1 MRFGVGG
8 GSRFARGGLSVG
20 KGGIRG
26 GVGSGPFSISGGFGG
41 RSGGLSGALL
51 GMMILAGIIALTI
64 TLFILL
70 IVGFCIVAVILQIQL
85 ASLAARHADLSS
97 ATPRQTWIWRH
108 REGILSTCLFNGVCA
123 ALWIAVSQ
131 TDLSDLYGSLLSRTV
146 VMVVLFI
153 CLAISCV
160 SSVVTLSSIRSR
172 RQDWNR
178 NKGLDF
184 EVYSSVGR
192 WYRSIPTAIRERQWN
207 RLRYAPWSEEVK
219 GDLAENRSDPEVNP
233 VACPNCCE
241 LIPEGITPCPIC
253 GFKQFVD
260 IGTEVS
266 FLLNFVKGPMPKL
279 LEVIPANVKF
289 SLAVYGRIK
298 GSGISWKGLEGMF
311 LLVTPSEV
319 IVYGAHGREWWRK
332 PLIGIRVKKQAL
344 DAIKLRAA
352 DGDEIKF
359 VTGVMRGQTIAHMAA
374 AVEFANRQLQNKA
387 GELKIAISEDQ
398 PDSD

>member
-1 MRFGVGG
+1 MRFGIGG

-41 RSGGLSGALL
+41 RSGGFSGALWGL
-51 GMMILAGIIALTI
+51 FYIAAIAAIMITFLV
-64 TLFILL
+64 LL
-70 IVGFCIVAVILQIQL
+70 VVGFFVVAVILQIQL
-85 ASLAARHADLSS
+85 ASLAVRHADLNSV
-97 ATPRQTWIWRH
+97 TTRQSWIWRY
-108 REGILSTCLFNGVCA
+108 REGILSTCIFNGVCA
-123 ALWIAVSQ
+123 GLWIALFGEISVS
-131 TDLSDLYGSLLSRTV
+131 TV
-146 VMVVLFI
+146 TLFI
-153 CLAISCV
+153 SLVAISCV
-160 SSVVTLSSIRSR
+160 PSVVTLSSIRSR

-219 GDLAENRSDPEVNP
+219 SDLEVNL

-241 LIPEGITPCPIC
+241 LIPEGTTPCPIC

-260 IGTEVS
+260 IGTETS
-266 FLLNFVKGPMPKL
+266 FLMNFVQGPLPKL
-279 LEVIPANVKF
+279 LKVIPATVKF

-298 GSGISWKGLEGMF
+298 GSGISWKGLDGMF

-332 PLIGIRVKKQAL
+332 PLIGMRVEKQAL
-344 DAIKLRAA
+344 DAIRFLAA

-359 VTGVMRGQTIAHMAA
+359 ATGVMRGKTIAHMAA
-374 AVEFANRQLQNKA
+374 AAEFANRQQPNDA
-387 GELKIAISEDQ
+387 DEAQHAIGEDKPASG
-398 PDSD
+398 